1 MYDAGI
7 PGFVSRVRTTSKD
20 SLSASP
26 EIDSAFAV
34 TVAPLLQIVCRS
46 SKLVVSKLSAVAEID
61 SAFVVTIASLQRIV
75 CWSSKLVPSKPKCL
89 LVFSALRRRLFAFAH
104 EFLYALRFNIL
115 SSMCKSPC
123 KYVNYSNNTKHSY
136 SSCRVVS
143 RVPQSTSGIEHSK
156 FRASRQYAFFL
167 SMNRE

>member
-46 SKLVVSKLSAVAEID
+46 SKLVASKLSAVAEID
-61 SAFVVTIASLQRIV
+61 SAFVVTIASL
-75 CWSSKLVPSKPKCL
+75 
-89 LVFSALRRRLFAFAH
+89 
-104 EFLYALRFNIL
+104 
-115 SSMCKSPC
+115 
-123 KYVNYSNNTKHSY
+123 
-136 SSCRVVS
+136 
-143 RVPQSTSGIEHSK
+143 
-156 FRASRQYAFFL
+156 
-167 SMNRE
+167 